1 MNSRK
6 YRITR
11 LSVAAAM
18 AVTPAI
24 CLSLRAA
31 SNPAPGEQRQWSLAF
46 KVQLEQPG
54 DARPI
59 EIGITGELV
68 ATISGVRSGEYDAQ
82 FEIRSPHVTGGRIG
96 GASQA
101 AIDQLERRLARP
113 FWLTRRDDGALLA
126 IHFFKDVSASD
137 RNLLQMVATE
147 IQFLRPNKDENHWT
161 VLERD
166 GGGSYLALYQRQGAN
181 ALLKHKLKYVDTD
194 GGPGTQANSLHIEID
209 QSDVRLALDSLG
221 GIAALDATNRWRVG
235 APSGQMAPL
244 TIATET
250 HLSNFRKGY
259 TLDGAG
265 SLLRARPDVESS
277 PIVTHRADPD
287 QLRAERDAGLLEGR
301 TTESLLR
308 AAAERAGDAALS
320 ERLAGL
326 FRRRSGAAK
335 AAVAFLRKNGACPRI
350 TDALATAG
358 SPDALEALAMLARDG
373 ALPRSQR
380 IDALTAFI
388 PVQRPG
394 VEAMMIPGRLLDD
407 QDARVATAA
416 RMSSGALAHA
426 GRAEH
431 PAAADAIDRALIAC
445 YRKATGAQD
454 VVDVLSALG
463 NSVGPLVLPVIRDA
477 LRDPRV
483 PVRAAAV
490 RGLRLAPGD
499 EVDRLLSAR
508 ITSDDDSS
516 VRSAALFAVSFRNP
530 LGPTLAEALLR
541 AARADP
547 VDLVRSSSI
556 SLLRQN
562 PSASPRVEETLAW
575 IADHDS
581 QPGIRRLAREAV
593 ASIAR
598 RSSE

>member
-59 EIGITGELV
+59 KIGITGELV

-126 IHFFKDVSASD
+126 IYFFKDVSASD

-250 HLSNFRKGY
+250 HLSNFRKSY

-265 SLLRARPDVESS
+265 SLLRARPDVE
-277 PIVTHRADPD
+277 
-287 QLRAERDAGLLEGR
+287 
-301 TTESLLR
+301 
-308 AAAERAGDAALS
+308 
-320 ERLAGL
+320 
-326 FRRRSGAAK
+326 
-335 AAVAFLRKNGACPRI
+335 
-350 TDALATAG
+350 
-358 SPDALEALAMLARDG
+358 
-373 ALPRSQR
+373 
-380 IDALTAFI
+380 
-388 PVQRPG
+388 
-394 VEAMMIPGRLLDD
+394 
-407 QDARVATAA
+407 
-416 RMSSGALAHA
+416 
-426 GRAEH
+426 
-431 PAAADAIDRALIAC
+431 
-445 YRKATGAQD
+445 
-454 VVDVLSALG
+454 
-463 NSVGPLVLPVIRDA
+463 
-477 LRDPRV
+477 
-483 PVRAAAV
+483 
-490 RGLRLAPGD
+490 
-499 EVDRLLSAR
+499 
-508 ITSDDDSS
+508 
-516 VRSAALFAVSFRNP
+516 
-530 LGPTLAEALLR
+530 
-541 AARADP
+541 
-547 VDLVRSSSI
+547 
-556 SLLRQN
+556 
-562 PSASPRVEETLAW
+562 
-575 IADHDS
+575 
-581 QPGIRRLAREAV
+581 
-593 ASIAR
+593 
-598 RSSE
+598 